1 MVKDRDGNPLAGEA
15 ITLRRDNAMSRSGT
29 IVNTAANAMVLTELA
44 PVSATFT
51 LASHGTQW
59 LGFTGSDGTA
69 IFNVE
74 QPDTVGLA
82 TPFTAILAR
91 DTET

>member
-1 MVKDRDGNPLAGEA
+1 MKKDNPLPIVVMVKDRDGNPLAGEA

-29 IVNTAANAMVLTELA
+29 IVNTAANVMVLTELA

-59 LGFTGSDGTA
+59 LGFTGSDG
-69 IFNVE
+69 
-74 QPDTVGLA
+74 
-82 TPFTAILAR
+82 
-91 DTET
+91 

>member
-29 IVNTAANAMVLTELA
+29 IVNTAANVMVLTELA

-51 LASHGTQW
+51 RLTRHAMAWFYRQRWYGDIQC
-59 LGFTGSDGTA
+59 
-69 IFNVE
+69 
-74 QPDTVGLA
+74 
-82 TPFTAILAR
+82 
-91 DTET
+91 

>member
-29 IVNTAANAMVLTELA
+29 IVNTAANVMVLTELA

-74 QPDTVGLA
+74 QPDTVGWQHRLPPSG
-82 TPFTAILAR
+82 T
-91 DTET
+91 